1 MTRIFG
7 LRPKE
12 LRLGQWA
19 MNCIHAES
27 VVLYE
32 YIMDIGC
39 DPFYVDKNLPL
50 CLGVVSA
57 AVIKKESK

>member
-1 MTRIFG
+1 MVKIFG
-7 LRPKE
+7 PRDKN

-32 YIMDIGC
+32 YIMDIGY
-39 DPFYVDKNLPL
+39 DLFFVDKHLPS
-50 CLGVVSA
+50 CLAIVSA
-57 AVIKKESK
+57 AVMKEKI